1 MRCKHIK
8 KINIKFLKNKKL
20 IVLICI
26 LLLVI
31 TSSITFGKYIYDG
44 LQNFYFQTKKFY
56 FNSDKLKEK
65 TATYSLDNWSGA
77 GEYTIN
83 INMNS
88 IKNNLLKAETDIS
101 YNITYQCPSTVT
113 CQITKTSGVIY
124 GSVNNDSFNI
134 VVTPNT
140 TFHDG
145 DTILIYVSATS
156 TSPYEKTIS
165 ARFILKVG
173 KIGLSYEITDEE
185 KSPYLEF
192 RITNT
197 IDYYTVEEAFDDY
210 NVGDRIDIT
219 PYLNLPSSKKD
230 KCYSAY
236 ITLTFNPN
244 VVRLDLTNP
253 SYLIKTNETTSLIEG
268 NSYINGYTFKMEAIS
283 SQMVRFYKV
292 NPLNNYTYPLVN
304 ETSVI
309 NFESR

>member
-31 TSSITFGKYIYDG
+31 TSSLTFGKYFHDG

-197 IDYYTVEEAFDDY
+197 IDYYLVEEAFDDY

-236 ITLTFNPN
+236 ITLTFDPN

-253 SYLIKTNETTSLIEG
+253 SYLIKTNETTSLLEG

>member
-1 MRCKHIK
+1 M
-8 KINIKFLKNKKL
+8 
-20 IVLICI
+20 
-26 LLLVI
+26 
-31 TSSITFGKYIYDG
+31 
-44 LQNFYFQTKKFY
+44 QNFYFQTKKFY

-156 TSPYEKTIS
+156 PSPYEKTIS

-197 IDYYTVEEAFDDY
+197 IDYYLVEEAFDNY
-210 NVGDRIDIT
+210 NIGDRIEYEGVKAEIQTDNDV
-219 PYLNLPSSKKD
+219 LLKEASSKFKACLNGGVRD
-230 KCYSAY
+230 KG
-236 ITLTFNPN
+236 
-244 VVRLDLTNP
+244 
-253 SYLIKTNETTSLIEG
+253 KTTEEACTGAGGTWTAINETYFTPVTVDYSTVQNFDESVQVFGGLTQGITKIRVYMWVEG
-268 NSYINGYTFKMEAIS
+268 QDVDCENGASGGNINYDLQFS
-283 SQMVRFYKV
+283 
-292 NPLNNYTYPLVN
+292 
-304 ETSVI
+304 I
-309 NFESR
+309 NA

>member
-1 MRCKHIK
+1 MRYKRLK
-8 KINIKFLKNKKL
+8 KINIKFLKRKKF
-20 IVLICI
+20 IILICI

-31 TSSITFGKYIYDG
+31 TSSLTFGKYFHDG

-56 FNSDKLKEK
+56 FNSDKLKDK

-210 NVGDRIDIT
+210 NVGDRIDIG

-236 ITLTFNPN
+236 ITLTFDPN

>member
-236 ITLTFNPN
+236 ITLTFDPN

>member
-1 MRCKHIK
+1 M
-8 KINIKFLKNKKL
+8 
-20 IVLICI
+20 
-26 LLLVI
+26 
-31 TSSITFGKYIYDG
+31 
-44 LQNFYFQTKKFY
+44 QNFYFQTKKFY
-56 FNSDKLKEK
+56 FNSGKLKEK

-197 IDYYTVEEAFDDY
+197 IDYYLVEEAFDNY
-210 NVGDRIDIT
+210 NIGDRIEYEGVKAEIQTDNDV
-219 PYLNLPSSKKD
+219 LLKEASSKFKACLNGGVRDKD
-230 KCYSAY
+230 KTTEEACTGAGGTWTA
-236 ITLTFNPN
+236 I
-244 VVRLDLTNP
+244 
-253 SYLIKTNETTSLIEG
+253 NETYFTPVTVDYSTVQNFDE
-268 NSYINGYTFKMEAIS
+268 
-283 SQMVRFYKV
+283 
-292 NPLNNYTYPLVN
+292 
-304 ETSVI
+304 SV
-309 NFESR
+309 

>member
-31 TSSITFGKYIYDG
+31 TSSLTFGKYFHDG

-197 IDYYTVEEAFDDY
+197 IDYYLVEEAFDDY

-219 PYLNLPSSKKD
+219 PYLNLPSSKND

-236 ITLTFNPN
+236 ITLTFDPN

-253 SYLIKTNETTSLIEG
+253 SYLIKTNETTSLLEG

>member
-20 IVLICI
+20 IILICI

-56 FNSDKLKEK
+56 FNSDKLKDK

-124 GSVNNDSFNI
+124 GSVNKDSFNI

-156 TSPYEKTIS
+156 TSPYEKTIKGK
-165 ARFILKVG
+165 FTLVVG
-173 KIGLSYEITDEE
+173 Q
-185 KSPYLEF
+185 
-192 RITNT
+192 
-197 IDYYTVEEAFDDY
+197 EEAFDDY
-210 NVGDRIDIT
+210 NEGDRIDIT

-236 ITLTFNPN
+236 ITLKFDPN

-253 SYLIKTNETTSLIEG
+253 SYLTKTNETTELIDG

-292 NPLNNYTYPLVN
+292 NTSNNYTYPLVN

>member
-1 MRCKHIK
+1 MERYKEDLRVIRTRR
-8 KINIKFLKNKKL
+8 
-20 IVLICI
+20 
-26 LLLVI
+26 LL
-31 TSSITFGKYIYDG
+31 S
-44 LQNFYFQTKKFY
+44 
-56 FNSDKLKEK
+56 
-65 TATYSLDNWSGA
+65 TALF
-77 GEYTIN
+77 
-83 INMNS
+83 
-88 IKNNLLKAETDIS
+88 NLLET
-101 YNITYQCPSTVT
+101 T
-113 CQITKTSGVIY
+113 
-124 GSVNNDSFNI
+124 
-134 VVTPNT
+134 
-140 TFHDG
+140 
-145 DTILIYVSATS
+145 
-156 TSPYEKTIS
+156 PYEKTIS

-210 NVGDRIDIT
+210 NEGDRIDIT

-236 ITLTFNPN
+236 ITLKFDPN

-253 SYLIKTNETTSLIEG
+253 SYLTKTNETTELIDG

-292 NPLNNYTYPLVN
+292 NTSNNYTYPLVN

>member
-1 MRCKHIK
+1 MRYKRLK
-8 KINIKFLKNKKL
+8 KINIKFLKRKKF
-20 IVLICI
+20 IILICI

-31 TSSITFGKYIYDG
+31 TSSLTFGKYFHDG

-197 IDYYTVEEAFDDY
+197 IDYYLVEEAFDDY

-236 ITLTFNPN
+236 ITLTFDPN

>member
-20 IVLICI
+20 IILICI

-31 TSSITFGKYIYDG
+31 TSSTFGKYIYDG

-56 FNSDKLKEK
+56 FNSDKLKDK

-124 GSVNNDSFNI
+124 GSVNKDSFNI

-197 IDYYTVEEAFDDY
+197 IDD
-210 NVGDRIDIT
+210 
-219 PYLNLPSSKKD
+219 
-230 KCYSAY
+230 
-236 ITLTFNPN
+236 
-244 VVRLDLTNP
+244 
-253 SYLIKTNETTSLIEG
+253 G

-292 NPLNNYTYPLVN
+292 NTSNNYTYPLVN

>member
-20 IVLICI
+20 IILICI

-56 FNSDKLKEK
+56 FNSDKLKDK

-88 IKNNLLKAETDIS
+88 IKNNLWKAETDIR

-124 GSVNNDSFNI
+124 GSVNKDSFNI

-210 NVGDRIDIT
+210 NEGDRIDIT

-236 ITLTFNPN
+236 ITLKFDPN

-253 SYLIKTNETTSLIEG
+253 SYLTKTNETTELIDG

-292 NPLNNYTYPLVN
+292 NTSNNYTYPLVN

>member
-31 TSSITFGKYIYDG
+31 TSSLTFGKYFHDG

-197 IDYYTVEEAFDDY
+197 IDYYLVEEAFDDY

-236 ITLTFNPN
+236 ITLTFDPN